1 MSVGLALF
9 LGLALGLTACERI
22 DESDKT
28 PPEEQVLRVAPPQP
42 LPGFARGD
50 ARLRVAH
57 TGLRRLEFAPIAG
70 SGLVFRE
77 RITTDG
83 LGHYAIAPEDLV
95 ESSSLDWGGFELIQR
110 AREGF
115 HFRYRDFLVRD
126 PVLFE
131 RNWRT
136 IELAQPVTVAGRL
149 CQRFRL
155 ERVVGE
161 PVAFELSI
169 DSETDLVLASDEFD
183 AEGQRVASMVYES
196 FVLAPQTGSTVWHA
210 PANDEVALDARI
222 DVQAQLGVRVLQPH
236 LLPAGQGLLEIAT
249 VGDDPAERWL
259 KLTYSDGIEPLFFLQ
274 RLQESTRGR
283 AARVDPGRMD
293 RVPDSTSGVAVFQL
307 GAATAIQ
314 GQVDG
319 FELIVVGKAPQAE
332 LLDMIE
338 SALP

>member
-1 MSVGLALF
+1 MSVRLALF
-9 LGLALGLTACERI
+9 FCLALGLAACERI
-22 DESDKT
+22 DEPEKT
-28 PPEEQVLRVAPPQP
+28 PPEEQVFRVAPPQP
-42 LPGFARGD
+42 LPGFARSD

-83 LGHYAIAPEDLV
+83 LGHYAIVPEDLV

-126 PVLFE
+126 PLLFA

-155 ERVVGE
+155 ERLVGE
-161 PVAFELSI
+161 AVAFELAI
-169 DSETDLVLASDEFD
+169 DGETDLVLASDEFD
-183 AEGQRVASMVYES
+183 AEGQQVASMVYES
-196 FVLAPQTGSTVWHA
+196 FALAPQTGSTVWHT
-210 PANDEVALDARI
+210 PANDEVALDPRLP
-222 DVQAQLGVRVLQPH
+222 VQAQLDVHVLEPH
-236 LLPAGQGLLEIAT
+236 LLPPGQGLLEIAT
-249 VGDDPAERWL
+249 VGDPAERWL

-274 RLQESTRGR
+274 RLQEPTRGR
-283 AARVDPGRMD
+283 AAQADAGRMD
-293 RVPDSTSGVAVFQL
+293 RVPDSTSGVAVFQV

>member
-1 MSVGLALF
+1 MSVRLALLLGF
-9 LGLALGLTACERI
+9 ALGLAACERI
-22 DESDKT
+22 DEPEKT
-28 PPEEQVLRVAPPQP
+28 PPEEQVRVASPQP

-57 TGLRRLEFAPIAG
+57 TGLRRLDFAPIAG

-83 LGHYAIAPEDLV
+83 LGHYAIVPEDLV
-95 ESSSLDWGGFELIQR
+95 ESSSLDWGGFELIQH

-126 PVLFE
+126 PLLFE

-136 IELAQPVTVAGRL
+136 TELPQPVTIAGRL
-149 CQRFRL
+149 CRRFRL
-155 ERVVGE
+155 ERLVGE
-161 PVAFELSI
+161 AVAFELSI
-169 DSETDLVLASDEFD
+169 DGETDLVLASDEFD

-196 FVLAPQTGSTVWHA
+196 FALAPQTGYTVWHT

-222 DVQAQLGVRVLQPH
+222 EVQAQLDVRVLQPR
-236 LLPAGQGLLEIAT
+236 LLPAGQGLLEVAT
-249 VGDDPAERWL
+249 VGDDPTERWL

-274 RLQESTRGR
+274 RLQEPTPGR
-283 AARVDPGRMD
+283 AARVDAGRVG
-293 RVPDSTSGVAVFQL
+293 RAPESTSGVAVYQL